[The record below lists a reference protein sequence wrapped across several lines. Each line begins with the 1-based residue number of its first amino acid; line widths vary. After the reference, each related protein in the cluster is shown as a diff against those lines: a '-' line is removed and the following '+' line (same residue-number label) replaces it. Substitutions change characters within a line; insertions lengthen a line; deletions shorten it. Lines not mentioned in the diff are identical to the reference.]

1 MKLTQL
7 ALAGLGS
14 AALFT
19 MTSAKAQVFA
29 DWTFESDTVA
39 TNNTPVA
46 DTGIDGKTAN
56 GGNNSATAAGLGMT
70 NSDNGTTSVNTD
82 DVLQGVTSGGK
93 SDTGANGIS
102 DGGLEWRVRG
112 QSPGNGWSSQ
122 AAIGTQ
128 GAEFSA
134 STVGA
139 SAGASAITVTFDFYE
154 TSAGEANMEFLY
166 STNGGTT
173 WTNLAL
179 NIPTA
184 DVGLTNKTG
193 SAADANTVN
202 GAYVSASG
210 GQNWFQGLSATI
222 TDPNAL
228 NDSGFEIEMVNA
240 STGADD
246 ITASDAA
253 ENGTSGNWR
262 FDNIEIQAV
271 PEPSSWLLSLTA
283 CGMLV
288 ALRRTRRSSAK

>member
-14 AALFT
+14 AAIFT

-39 TNNTPVA
+39 TNNAPIA
-46 DTGIDGKTAN
+46 DTGIDGKT
-56 GGNNSATAAGLGMT
+56 GNSSATAAGLGMT
-70 NSDNGTTSVNTD
+70 NSLNSTTSVNTD
-82 DVLQGVTSGGK
+82 DVLQGVTSGSK
-93 SDTGANGIS
+93 TDTGANGLS

-128 GAEFSA
+128 GAAFSA

-139 SAGASAITVTFDFYE
+139 NAGASAITVSFDFYD

-193 SAADANTVN
+193 SVADANTFN
-202 GAYVSASG
+202 GAYVSAG
-210 GQNWFQGLSATI
+210 TAGQNWYQGLSATI
-222 TDPNAL
+222 TNPSAL
-228 NDSGFEIEMVNA
+228 NDAGFEIEMVNA

-246 ITASDAA
+246 TTASGSA

-262 FDNIEIQAV
+262 FDNIEIQAT
-271 PEPSSWLLSLTA
+271 PEPSSWMLALGAIGLAIGLRTYRRSLT
-283 CGMLV
+283 
-288 ALRRTRRSSAK
+288 K